1 MSIGEYEIKDFIEEH
16 LFNWDEADTMTVKAF
31 DRLIIEN
38 ESVKEDIFRIWTL
51 ESNHD
56 YDDDDLIDGTST
68 LEGLISDFI
77 QNQVL
82 GYDGYSEDFETCVSN
97 ELNEM
102 LDISTT
108 LNTNHSYI
116 LGELLS
122 LFQSS
127 IEEDKAFL
135 VGEFCDESYLTDYL
149 KSIIENNTLDFNTH
163 EPCERCQ
170 RLSIKSCKCGR

>member
-1 MSIGEYEIKDFIEEH
+1 MTIGEYEIKDFIEEH
-16 LFNWDEADTMTVKAF
+16 LFNWDEPDTMTCKAF

-38 ESVKEDIFRIWTL
+38 ESVKEDIKKIWTL

-56 YDDDDLIDGTST
+56 YEEDTLIDGSSS
-68 LEGLISDFI
+68 LEELISDFI
-77 QNQVL
+77 QERIL
-82 GYDGYSEDFETCVSN
+82 GYGGYSEDFETCVSN

-102 LDISTT
+102 LDISAT
-108 LNTNHSYI
+108 LNSNHSQQSYI

-127 IEEDKAFL
+127 VEEDKAFL

-149 KSIIENNTLDFNTH
+149 KEIIENNTLDFK
-163 EPCERCQ
+163 ED
-170 RLSIKSCKCGR
+170 

>member
-16 LFNWDEADTMTVKAF
+16 LFNWDEPDTMTCKAF
-31 DRLIIEN
+31 DRLIVEN
-38 ESVKEDIFRIWTL
+38 DFVKEDIKKIWTL

-56 YDDDDLIDGTST
+56 YEEDDLIDGTST
-68 LEGLISDFI
+68 LEELIQDFI

-82 GYDGYSEDFETCVSN
+82 DYEDFETCVSN
-97 ELNEM
+97 ELIDM
-102 LDISTT
+102 LDKEAT

-127 IEEDKAFL
+127 IEEDKSFL

-149 KSIIENNTLDFNTH
+149 KSIIENNSLDFK
-163 EPCERCQ
+163 ED
-170 RLSIKSCKCGR
+170 